1 MKYTVTVSKLA
12 DKQMTKIPEHI
23 LSRLKSWIE
32 TVEQFGLIY
41 ARTLKSL
48 HDEPLQGKR
57 KGQRSIRLNK
67 QWRLIYSENETTQQI
82 EILILEVTPHD
93 YRIR

>member
-32 TVEQFGLIY
+32 TVEQFVLFY
-41 ARTLKSL
+41 
-48 HDEPLQGKR
+48 
-57 KGQRSIRLNK
+57 
-67 QWRLIYSENETTQQI
+67 
-82 EILILEVTPHD
+82 
-93 YRIR
+93 

>member
-1 MKYTVTVSKLA
+1 MQYTVTVSKLA
-12 DKQMTKIPEHI
+12 DKQMAKIPEHI

-67 QWRLIYSENETTQQI
+67 QWRLIYSENETTQEI